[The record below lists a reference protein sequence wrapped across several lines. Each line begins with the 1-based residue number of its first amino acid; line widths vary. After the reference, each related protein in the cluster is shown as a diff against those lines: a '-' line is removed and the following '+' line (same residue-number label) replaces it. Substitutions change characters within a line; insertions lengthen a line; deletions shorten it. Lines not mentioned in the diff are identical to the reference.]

1 VFIYLD
7 ESGDLGFDWTKKKTT
22 ARFVVTLLVCN
33 STQARKAL
41 ERATKRTLKNKLN
54 AGRRKSRIVA
64 ELKGAKTSLSVK
76 EYFFRQIDNDEWGI
90 YTLVLNKRRVNANL
104 RTKAGRQKLYNFL
117 SRFLIERLPL
127 ATVTKNVELIVDSCK
142 NRAERS
148 DFNQY
153 LCNQLQAM
161 LPLNTAFHITHQHST
176 EAAGLQ
182 AVDLFCWGMF
192 RKYELGDTA
201 WYDVFRNKVEYE
213 EVYLRQGRE
222 K

>member
-1 VFIYLD
+1 MFICLD
-7 ESGDLGFDWTKKKTT
+7 ESGDLGFDYSKRKTT
-22 ARFVVTLLVCN
+22 NKFVVTLLVCN
-33 STQARKAL
+33 SAQARKAL
-41 ERATKRTLKNKLN
+41 EKATRRTLKNKLN
-54 AGRRKSRIVA
+54 VGKKKSRIVT
-64 ELKGAKTSLSVK
+64 ELKGTRTTLKVK
-76 EYFFRQIDNDEWGI
+76 EYFFRHIDSDDWGI

-104 RTKAGRQKLYNFL
+104 RTRAGRQKLYNFL

-127 ATVTKNVELIVDSCK
+127 RTVTQNVELIVDSCK

-161 LPLNTAFHITHQHST
+161 LPLNTAFHITHQQST

-192 RKYELGDTA
+192 RKHELGDTA
-201 WYDVFRNKVEYE
+201 WYDVFSSKVKYE
-213 EVYLRQGRE
+213 DVYLP
-222 K
+222 